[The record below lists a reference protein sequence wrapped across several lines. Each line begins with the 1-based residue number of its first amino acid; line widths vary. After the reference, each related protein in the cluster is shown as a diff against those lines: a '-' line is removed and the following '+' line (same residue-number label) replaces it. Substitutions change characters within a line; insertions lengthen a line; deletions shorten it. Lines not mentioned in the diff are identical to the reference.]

1 MEAVQASVA
10 GALRARAWMVLAL
23 FAATTTYGVML
34 LVAFE
39 PSVQRDTA
47 AELVAR
53 GDDAKAFLIADYLF
67 IVLYAI
73 ATPVAIWRFGAA
85 LEGGRPPLWIWVA
98 AGLLVACGLVDVGE
112 NSLLY
117 SATDSLSPGAVDDA
131 HALAAPKL
139 ALFGGGL
146 VLTIVA
152 AVRALRVLRLGRA

>member
-1 MEAVQASVA
+1 MEALQAS
-10 GALRARAWMVLAL
+10 GMRALRGRALAVLAL
-23 FAATTTYGVML
+23 FGVTTVYGVML
-34 LVAFE
+34 LIAFE
-39 PSVQRDTA
+39 PGVQHDSA

-67 IVLYAI
+67 IVLFA
-73 ATPVAIWRFGAA
+73 VAMPLALWRFGAA
-85 LEGGRPPLWIWVA
+85 LEGGRPPLWILIAV
-98 AGLLVACGLVDVGE
+98 GLLVLCGLVDVGE

-117 SATDSLSPGAVDDA
+117 SATDSVSPDSVDDA
-131 HALAAPKL
+131 HALALPKL